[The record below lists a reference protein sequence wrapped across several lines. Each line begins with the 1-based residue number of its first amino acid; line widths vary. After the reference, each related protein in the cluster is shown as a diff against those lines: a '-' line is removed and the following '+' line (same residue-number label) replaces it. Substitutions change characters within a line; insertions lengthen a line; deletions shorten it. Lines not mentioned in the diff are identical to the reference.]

1 MAAPDETG
9 TRHFPGIIWTALLGG
24 TALAQVCEAKP
35 GIVTH
40 FDFGVIQPR
49 GLVRSH

>member
-9 TRHFPGIIWTALLGG
+9 TRHFLGIIWTAPLGD
-24 TALAQVCEAKP
+24 TAIAQVCEAKP

-40 FDFGVIQPR
+40 FDLGVMQPR